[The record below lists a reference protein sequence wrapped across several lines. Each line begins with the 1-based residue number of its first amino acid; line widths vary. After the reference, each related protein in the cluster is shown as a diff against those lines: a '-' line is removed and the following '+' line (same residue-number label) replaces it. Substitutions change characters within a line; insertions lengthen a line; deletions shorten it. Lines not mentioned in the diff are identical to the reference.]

1 MRSTLKRKVLD
12 FKQKQKI
19 IEEYDNLVKVQGKV
33 NKAKFAKSH
42 GLPKSSLGTIL
53 ASKNRRASKSSDNL

>member
-1 MRSTLKRKVLD
+1 MSRPTNTLKRKVLD

-33 NKAKFAKSH
+33 NKAKFVYNTGK
-42 GLPKSSLGTIL
+42 
-53 ASKNRRASKSSDNL
+53 